1 MPPARDRSR
10 RTAPTL
16 ADYGRSIW
24 RRKVVV
30 LVALC
35 GGLVLG
41 MTLLPSA
48 LANRGT
54 LKATVPLR
62 VGQTASDA
70 STRASGASARSV
82 AVSSSRPQEP

>member
-41 MTLLPSA
+41 MTLLPTA
-48 LANRGT
+48 LAQG
-54 LKATVPLR
+54 
-62 VGQTASDA
+62 SD
-70 STRASGASARSV
+70 RGASAAGGGTPASPLRDLDWV
-82 AVSSSRPQEP
+82 LGHRR